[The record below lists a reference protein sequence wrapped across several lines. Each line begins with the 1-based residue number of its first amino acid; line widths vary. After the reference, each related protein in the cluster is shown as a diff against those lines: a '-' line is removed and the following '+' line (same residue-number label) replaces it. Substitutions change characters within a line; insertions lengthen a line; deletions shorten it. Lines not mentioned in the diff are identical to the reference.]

1 MACKR
6 CVEELRLPEGTL
18 ILTPDQVTAQI
29 GENGQVIESTMRK
42 ASGASSF
49 AEVLK
54 TLANERT
61 PSGGLPIGAS
71 EPRILR

>member
-18 ILTPDQVTAQI
+18 ILTPDQVTARI
-29 GENGQVIESTMRK
+29 GKNGQVIESTMRK
-42 ASGASSF
+42 ASSGGF
-49 AEVLK
+49 ADAI
-54 TLANERT
+54 TSLANERT
-61 PSGGLPIGAS
+61 PSGGLPVGAS